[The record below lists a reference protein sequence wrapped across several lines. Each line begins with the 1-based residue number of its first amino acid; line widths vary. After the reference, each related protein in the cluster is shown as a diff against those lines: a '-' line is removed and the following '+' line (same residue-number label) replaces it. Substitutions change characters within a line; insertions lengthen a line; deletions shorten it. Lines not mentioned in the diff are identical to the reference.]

1 MFSMIE
7 HINFFI
13 RSLQYHGVDFYPQL
27 ISNKN
32 EFLGYEILYTNYYF
46 NLLFS
51 KIEFEYGLYAKIFQ
65 MINEIQTFNGELFL
79 MLLKSKK

>member
-51 KIEFEYGLYAKIFQ
+51 KIEFEYGLYAKF
-65 MINEIQTFNGELFL
+65 
-79 MLLKSKK
+79 SK